1 MEMKLLE
8 ISFVIYKKGEYMM
21 SSEWLFFGSLAL
33 LYFLV
38 MIPIQYLYI
47 SGIKERA
54 RKSKLSQEQ
63 MYQNMSFE
71 EEQLHFH
78 IQGNIANLPST
89 VVAHCLY
96 QLRHRKKSK
105 G

>member
-1 MEMKLLE
+1 
-8 ISFVIYKKGEYMM
+8 MM
-21 SSEWLFFGSLAL
+21 SSAWLFFGGIAL
-33 LYFLV
+33 LYFFV
-38 MIPIQYLYI
+38 MVPIQYLYI
-47 SGIKERA
+47 SGIKERT

-63 MYQNMSFE
+63 MYENMSFE

-89 VVAHCLY
+89 IVAHFLH
-96 QLRHRKKSK
+96 QLRHRKSK

>member
-1 MEMKLLE
+1 
-8 ISFVIYKKGEYMM
+8 M
-21 SSEWLFFGSLAL
+21 SSARLFFGGIAL

-54 RKSKLSQEQ
+54 RKWKLSQEQ
-63 MYQNMSFE
+63 MYENMSFE

-89 VVAHCLY
+89 IVAHFLY
-96 QLRHRKKSK
+96 QLRHRKSK

>member
-1 MEMKLLE
+1 
-8 ISFVIYKKGEYMM
+8 
-21 SSEWLFFGSLAL
+21 
-33 LYFLV
+33 

-54 RKSKLSQEQ
+54 RKWKLSQEQ
-63 MYQNMSFE
+63 MYENMSFE

-89 VVAHCLY
+89 IVAHFLY
-96 QLRHRKKSK
+96 QLRHRKSK

>member
-1 MEMKLLE
+1 
-8 ISFVIYKKGEYMM
+8 M
-21 SSEWLFFGSLAL
+21 SSAWLFFGGIAL
-33 LYFLV
+33 LYFFV
-38 MIPIQYLYI
+38 MVPIQYLYI

-54 RKSKLSQEQ
+54 RKWKLSQEQ
-63 MYQNMSFE
+63 MYENMSFE

-96 QLRHRKKSK
+96 QLRHRQSK

>member
-1 MEMKLLE
+1 
-8 ISFVIYKKGEYMM
+8 M
-21 SSEWLFFGSLAL
+21 SSAWLFFGGIAL

-54 RKSKLSQEQ
+54 RKWKLSQER
-63 MYQNMSFE
+63 MYENMSFE

-89 VVAHCLY
+89 IVAHFLY
-96 QLRHRKKSK
+96 QLRHRKSK

>member
-1 MEMKLLE
+1 
-8 ISFVIYKKGEYMM
+8 M
-21 SSEWLFFGSLAL
+21 SSAWLFFGGIAL

-54 RKSKLSQEQ
+54 RKWKLSQEQ
-63 MYQNMSFE
+63 MYENMSFE

-89 VVAHCLY
+89 IVAHFLY
-96 QLRHRKKSK
+96 QLRHRKSK
-105 G
+105 E

>member
-1 MEMKLLE
+1 
-8 ISFVIYKKGEYMM
+8 M
-21 SSEWLFFGSLAL
+21 SSAWLFFGGIAL

-54 RKSKLSQEQ
+54 RKWKLSQEQ
-63 MYQNMSFE
+63 MYENMSFE

-89 VVAHCLY
+89 IVAHFLY
-96 QLRHRKKSK
+96 QLRHRKSK